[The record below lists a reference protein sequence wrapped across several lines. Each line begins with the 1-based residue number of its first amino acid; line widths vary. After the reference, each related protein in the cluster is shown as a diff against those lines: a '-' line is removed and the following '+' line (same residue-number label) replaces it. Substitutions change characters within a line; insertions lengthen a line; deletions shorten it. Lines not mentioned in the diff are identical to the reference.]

1 MIDTGLSYQKTNFL
15 SYTEIDWIQLLEKRG
30 YKKFHAAQIMK
41 WIHHRL
47 INDFSEMSDIGKN
60 LRGDLSILGNLNE
73 PAVKEELVSRDGT
86 RKWLIESFS
95 GELFELVYI
104 PEKSRGTL
112 CVSSQVGCALKCD
125 FCSTGKLGFS
135 NNLTTAEIVGQ
146 IRIAIRRLA
155 EIYPENKKRNISN
168 IVFMGMGEP
177 LLNLPNVL
185 PALNIIR
192 SDLGY
197 GISKRR
203 VTVSTSGIVPA
214 ISVLADKSDV
224 SLAVSLH
231 APNDR
236 LRESLMPLNKK
247 YPIALLLDALRR
259 YSEKSPQKKEVF
271 VEYTLLKGVNDG
283 FEHAKELALI
293 LNGLSCKINLIP
305 FNPFLGST
313 FKQPSVRRVREFQ
326 SILVENGYSVTVR
339 TTRGNDIAAA
349 CGQLAGRLFDR
360 ETGRSKYRE
369 VKLKNI

>member
-1 MIDTGLSYQKTNFL
+1 MIDTGLSFQKTNFL

-41 WIHHRL
+41 WIHHRF

-60 LRGDLSILGNLNE
+60 LRDDLSIVGNLNE

-155 EIYPENKKRNISN
+155 EIYPKNKKRNISN

-326 SILVENGYSVTVR
+326 SVLVENGYSVTVR

-369 VKLKNI
+369 IKLKNI

>member
-41 WIHHRL
+41 WIHHRF

-369 VKLKNI
+369 IKLKNI

>member
-41 WIHHRL
+41 WIHHRF
-47 INDFSEMSDIGKN
+47 ISDFSEMSDIGKS
-60 LRGDLSILGNLNE
+60 LRDHLSIVGNLNE
-73 PAVKEELVSRDGT
+73 PLIKEEFVSRDGT

-95 GELFELVYI
+95 GEVFELVYI

-135 NNLTTAEIVGQ
+135 HNLTTAEIIGQ
-146 IRIAIRRLA
+146 VRIGIRRLA
-155 EIYPENKKRNISN
+155 QIYPKNKKRNISN

-177 LLNLPNVL
+177 LLNLSNVL

-214 ISVLADKSDV
+214 ISVLADKADV

-236 LRESLMPLNKK
+236 LRESIMPLNKK
-247 YPIALLLDALRR
+247 YPISLLLDACRR
-259 YSEKSPQKKEVF
+259 YAQKSPQKKEIF
-271 VEYTLLKGVNDG
+271 IEYTLLKGVNDG

-293 LNGLSCKINLIP
+293 LRGLSCKINLIP
-305 FNPFLGST
+305 FNPFSGST
-313 FKQPSVRRVREFQ
+313 FKPPSVRRVREFQ
-326 SILVENGYSVTVR
+326 SVLVENGYSVTVR

-369 VKLKNI
+369 IKLKNI

>member
-1 MIDTGLSYQKTNFL
+1 MIDASLSFQKANFL
-15 SYTEIDWIQLLEKRG
+15 SYTEIDWIQLLDKCG

-41 WIHHRL
+41 WIHHRF

-60 LRGDLSILGNLNE
+60 LRNHLSMMGNLKE
-73 PAVKEELVSRDGT
+73 PKVKGEFVSRDGT

-95 GELFELVYI
+95 GKLFELVYI
-104 PEKSRGTL
+104 PESSRGTL

-135 NNLTTAEIVGQ
+135 NNLTAAEIVGQ
-146 IRIAIRRLA
+146 IRIAIRRLS
-155 EIYPENKKRNISN
+155 EVYPKNKKRNISN

-214 ISVLADKSDV
+214 ISVLADKADV

-247 YPIALLLDALRR
+247 YPISLLLDACRR
-259 YSEKSPQKKEVF
+259 YVEKSPKRQEIF

-283 FEHAKELALI
+283 YEHAKELSLI
-293 LNGLSCKINLIP
+293 LKGLSCKINLIP
-305 FNPFLGST
+305 FNPISGST

-326 SILVENGYSVTVR
+326 STLVKNGYSVTVR

-349 CGQLAGRLFDR
+349 CGQLAGRLVDQTTSR
-360 ETGRSKYRE
+360 PKHKEI
-369 VKLKNI
+369 KLENI

>member
-1 MIDTGLSYQKTNFL
+1 MIDASLSLQKTNFL
-15 SYTEIDWIQLLEKRG
+15 SYTKVDWIELLDKHG

-41 WIHHRL
+41 WIHHRF
-47 INDFSEMSDIGKN
+47 ISDFSEMSDVGKS
-60 LRGDLSILGNLNE
+60 LRDHLSIVGNLNE
-73 PAVKEELVSRDGT
+73 PLIKEELVSRDGT

-95 GELFELVYI
+95 GEVFELVYI

-135 NNLTTAEIVGQ
+135 HNLTTAEIIGQ
-146 IRIAIRRLA
+146 VRIGIRRLA
-155 EIYPENKKRNISN
+155 EIYPKNNKRNISN

-177 LLNLPNVL
+177 LLNLSNVL

-214 ISVLADKSDV
+214 ISVLADKADV

-236 LRESLMPLNKK
+236 LRESIMPLNKK
-247 YPIALLLDALRR
+247 YPISLLLDACRR
-259 YSEKSPQKKEVF
+259 YAQKSPQKKEIF
-271 VEYTLLKGVNDG
+271 IEYTLLKGVNDG

-293 LNGLSCKINLIP
+293 LRGLSCKINLIP
-305 FNPFLGST
+305 FNPFSGST
-313 FKQPSVRRVREFQ
+313 FKPPSVRRVREFQ
-326 SILVENGYSVTVR
+326 SVLVESGYSVTVR

-349 CGQLAGRLFDR
+349 CGQLAGRLV
-360 ETGRSKYRE
+360 EQTSKRRYRE
-369 VKLKNI
+369 IELENI

>member
-41 WIHHRL
+41 WIHHRF

-135 NNLTTAEIVGQ
+135 NNLTTAQIVGQ

-271 VEYTLLKGVNDG
+271 VEYTLLKGVNVG

-369 VKLKNI
+369 IKLKNI

>member
-41 WIHHRL
+41 WIHHRF

-247 YPIALLLDALRR
+247 YPIALLLDALRG

-369 VKLKNI
+369 IKLKNI